1 MRQKPRRGGAYIEF
15 AFSLLVL
22 VPLML
27 GVIGLGLNMLL
38 QMQTVQL
45 ARDAGHMF
53 ARNINFT
60 LAGNQ
65 QLLAAIAGP
74 LGMTAGSGVSGLTGS
89 TAGNS
94 VVILSEVRYMDVS
107 ACALAGFTTI
117 GSGGTPTG
125 CTNYGNWVFSERLV
139 IGNAGLR
146 TSNLGTP
153 PSSIVSSTDGTI
165 TITNQATN
173 TSNIAKVP
181 TGTNGFNPWN
191 STTGDGLPSG
201 QWIYT
206 SEAAATGFHM
216 PPFSSGAMTYA
227 QMYF

>member
-15 AFSLLVL
+15 ALSLLVL

-45 ARDAGHMF
+45 ARDSGHMF

-60 LAGNQ
+60 LLGNQ
-65 QLLAAIAGP
+65 QLLSAIAGP

-94 VVILSEVRYMDVS
+94 VVILSEVRYVDVS
-107 ACALAGFTTI
+107 ACSQAGKVDSH
-117 GSGGTPTG
+117 GNPSG
-125 CTNYGNWVFSERLV
+125 CTNYENWVFSQRLV
-139 IGNAGLR
+139 IGNSGLR

-153 PSSIVSSTDGTI
+153 PSSIISSTDGTI
-165 TITNQATN
+165 TITNQVTQAGDVAN
-173 TSNIAKVP
+173 VP

-201 QWIYT
+201 QWIYVA
-206 SEAAATGFHM
+206 EAAATGFHM